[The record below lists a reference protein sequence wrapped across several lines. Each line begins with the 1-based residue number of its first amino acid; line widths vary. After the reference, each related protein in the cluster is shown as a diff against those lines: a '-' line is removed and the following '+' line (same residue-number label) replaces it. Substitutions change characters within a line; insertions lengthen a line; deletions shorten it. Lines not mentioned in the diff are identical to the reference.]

1 MSRKQKRGIW
11 GLAALGVVIVLAV
24 IFSVARSHDSQT
36 TEPTQPEPT
45 ARKNE
50 YDSEAFRYEDD
61 FLRYSDDCLVG
72 IDVSVHQGVIDWQ
85 AVADSGVEFA
95 IIRAG
100 YRGSTVGDLY
110 EDEQFRENLR
120 EAKAAGLQVGVY
132 FFSQALTVEESVEE
146 AQYVCGLL
154 EGESLDLPI
163 YFDWE
168 FIGGRVENIYDVDLT
183 ACAVA
188 FCEEVKAHG
197 YAAGVYF
204 NQEFGYRY
212 FDLAQLQDY
221 HLWLAEYNET
231 PSFRYHFDCLQ
242 YSASGTVPGI
252 ETAVDL
258 DLLFSDIEMS

>member
-1 MSRKQKRGIW
+1 MSRKQKSGLW
-11 GLAALGVVIVLAV
+11 GLVALGAVIVLAV
-24 IFSVARSHDSQT
+24 IFSVVRSLDAQPE
-36 TEPTQPEPT
+36 EPTQPEPT

-50 YDSEAFRYEDD
+50 YDSEAFYYDGE
-61 FLRYSDDCLVG
+61 FLRYADDCLVG
-72 IDVSVHQGVIDWQ
+72 IDVSVHQGLIDWQ
-85 AVADSGVEFA
+85 AVAESGVEFA

-110 EDEQFRENLR
+110 EDEQFQYNLEN
-120 EAKAAGLQVGVY
+120 AKAAGLQVGVY
-132 FFSQALTVEESVEE
+132 FFSQALTVEEAVEE
-146 AQYVCGLL
+146 AEYVCKLL
-154 EGESLDLPI
+154 EGEILDLPI

-168 FIGGRVENIYDVDLT
+168 FIGGRVENVYDVDLT
-183 ACAVA
+183 ACALA
-188 FCEEVKAHG
+188 FCEKVEKLG
-197 YAAGVYF
+197 YSAGVYF

-258 DLLFSDIEMS
+258 DLLFQ